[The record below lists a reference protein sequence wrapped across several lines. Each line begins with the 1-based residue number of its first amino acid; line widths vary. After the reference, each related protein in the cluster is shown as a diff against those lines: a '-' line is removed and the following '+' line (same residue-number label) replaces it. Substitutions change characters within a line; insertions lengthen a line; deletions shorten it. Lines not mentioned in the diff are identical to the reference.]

1 MNFTDLLPLI
11 PFFLAVTAVGLVLFL
26 VVDSI
31 FNLWL
36 SRFRFESQIRC
47 LKFRVEQLETKLRE
61 LNNELPR

>member
-11 PFFLAVTAVGLVLFL
+11 PFFLAVAVVGLVVFL
-26 VVDSI
+26 IVDSI

-47 LKFRVEQLETKLRE
+47 LKFREEQLETKLRE

>member
-11 PFFLAVTAVGLVLFL
+11 PFFLAVTAVGLVIFL
-26 VVDSI
+26 IVDAL
-31 FNLWL
+31 FNLWV

-47 LKFRVEQLETKLRE
+47 LKFRVDKLESNLRE